1 MHKLQRLKE
10 IPSQTAG
17 PFLHIGCIP
26 SQIGLN
32 TLGGIDLGS
41 VLLSKKTKGKR
52 ITLTGK
58 VFDGKNIPIRD
69 GMVEIWQ
76 ADANG
81 LYQTSET
88 KLDGSDLNFSGWGRS
103 HCDFE
108 SGSWTFK
115 TIKPGP
121 VMMNNG
127 KWMAPHISF
136 WFVARGINLGLN
148 TRMYF
153 SDEHSLNEKD
163 PLLQE
168 LKGTK
173 RIRTLMARKIAE
185 NSYEFNIY
193 LQGKNET
200 IFFEI

>member
-1 MHKLQRLKE
+1 MHKLHRLKE

-17 PFLHIGCIP
+17 PFLHIGCVP
-26 SQIGLN
+26 NQIGLN

-81 LYQTSET
+81 LYQTSNT
-88 KLDGSDLNFSGWGRS
+88 KSDGSDLNFSGWGRS

-108 SGSWTFK
+108 SGSWIFK

-127 KWMAPHISF
+127 SWMAPHISF
-136 WFVARGINLGLN
+136 WFVARGVNLGLN

-168 LKGTK
+168 LKDTK
-173 RIRTLMARKIAE
+173 RIRTLMARKITE

-193 LQGKNET
+193 LQGENET